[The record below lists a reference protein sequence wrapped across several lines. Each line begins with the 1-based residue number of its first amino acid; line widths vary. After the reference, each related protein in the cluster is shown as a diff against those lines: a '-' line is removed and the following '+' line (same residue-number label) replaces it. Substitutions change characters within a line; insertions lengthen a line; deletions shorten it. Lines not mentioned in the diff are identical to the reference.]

1 MTFPLKTACS
11 SLCVWLKEGVV
22 CCGNCATSGIMLCID
37 FFFVCL
43 LQQQCV
49 FFGGLLERQGCLKA
63 GYLSGERTCGR
74 AGACQNVC
82 TLHDGVCFFEGLGWV
97 AWSSAAF
104 RASYFEGSGSYVRNT
119 SAWLRRRVQGS
130 ERGG

>member
-1 MTFPLKTACS
+1 METVRRRASCS
-11 SLCVWLKEGVV
+11 VLIFFLCV
-22 CCGNCATSGIMLCID
+22 CCNSS
-37 FFFVCL
+37 
-43 LQQQCV
+43 V
-49 FFGGLLERQGCLKA
+49 FFLVVFLSVKCCLIA

-74 AGACQNVC
+74 AGACQKVC
-82 TLHDGVCFFEGLGWV
+82 ALHDGVCFFEGLGWV